1 MASTNKNTVDVDSLP
16 GCAVPECS
24 RRAFADASVPVFD
37 GEWAYVCKGHF
48 NQYGCKLGSDK
59 GQKLVVNPP
68 FGDYQK

>member
-37 GEWAYVCKGHF
+37 GLKQHDEGKQDSA
-48 NQYGCKLGSDK
+48 S
-59 GQKLVVNPP
+59 QKHTH
-68 FGDYQK
+68 